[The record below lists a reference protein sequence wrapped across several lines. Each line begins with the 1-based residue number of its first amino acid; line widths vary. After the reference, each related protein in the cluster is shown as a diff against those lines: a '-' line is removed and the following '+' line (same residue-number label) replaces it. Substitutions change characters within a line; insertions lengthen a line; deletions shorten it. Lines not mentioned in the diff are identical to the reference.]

1 MAFIDFGQESTMSP
15 CFHDANETKS
25 LGSQGYAV
33 KVAGYGYDAI
43 LDGFGTVAENAT
55 ALLMNKANQRLND
68 LIMEASNKP
77 TNVTIRLP
85 SKRTLY
91 RLKREISKRA
101 RIMNARVQNG
111 ILTFQVEAK
120 TPPEEF
126 VYESLFDAFEKV
138 GLNIR
143 DEEVS
148 IKGREV
154 QFSGE

>member
-1 MAFIDFGQESTMSP
+1 
-15 CFHDANETKS
+15 
-25 LGSQGYAV
+25 
-33 KVAGYGYDAI
+33 
-43 LDGFGTVAENAT
+43 
-55 ALLMNKANQRLND
+55 
-68 LIMEASNKP
+68 
-77 TNVTIRLP
+77 
-85 SKRTLY
+85 
-91 RLKREISKRA
+91 
-101 RIMNARVQNG
+101 MNARVQNG